1 MAKFKVGD
9 KVKVLNNNNSKNK
22 KKNDMVGKVCEI
34 RNIWD
39 EDNDDYTVWQPDET
53 DYWWFYGDQLEL
65 VLPYETIKITIK
77 DKNTTV
83 ELPNS
88 KIGKAHC
95 KDDEYNEGIGVVI
108 ATARAYGVD
117 LQKVADLVCKEDKKD
132 LTELKSIIERAKQ
145 FLEKA
150 EKQKYKITL
159 KEFWHSEKTLGIHC
173 NTEEEAITLLK
184 AFDRLG
190 KRWTILGDYYSNETN
205 YETYKQNTVYS
216 NNHRYGS
223 VEFFNREKINVYE
236 FAEVDLNN

>member
-9 KVKVLNNNNSKNK
+9 MVRVLNNKYYPDYKIQNE
-22 KKNDMVGKVCEI
+22 MVGNVYVI
-34 RNIWD
+34 IGYD
-39 EDNDDYTVWQPDET
+39 QSDET
-53 DYWWFYGDQLEL
+53 HVLSPNGRSAYHFKENQLEKCNNIIA
-65 VLPYETIKITIK
+65 VLK
-77 DKNTTV
+77 DNNNTTV
-83 ELPNS
+83 ELPNG
-88 KIGKAHC
+88 KRGKAHC
-95 KDDEYNEGIGVVI
+95 KDDEYNEGIGVII

-117 LQKVADLVCKEDKKD
+117 LQKCADLVSKKVNNKD